1 MRISFE
7 RTTLTSHFQ
16 FFERSF
22 HFSANGIS

>member
-1 MRISFE
+1 MRISFDL
-7 RTTLTSHFQ
+7 TTLISHFQ